1 MEFLPVSYEWD
12 EVPMNSQVKAVR
24 VVRHG
29 LVLSGLAVALMG
41 TASPAGHAQDVTS
54 REGIALQDQI
64 LALKQTMSQ
73 MQASQGDGGALPPPS
88 ATPGHSTA
96 VNGDLVSQLLDRVS
110 TLEQQQRDMRGE
122 IDQLTNDLQQKTA
135 ALSKQV
141 ADSQFAAGAG
151 ASAGGAAA
159 AAAAPAA
166 AEPAAR
172 PTTPDA
178 LLSAGKAALQKRDYD
193 TAHDNAEAA
202 LKSAKG
208 AFRVDAQFLLAQ
220 SLAGQKQYRQSAV
233 AYYDAYRQSPKSGR
247 APDALLGVSASLLA
261 LGDKKSACEALGK
274 LNNEFPSPAP
284 RVARA
289 AEIYGRK
296 GGCN

>member
-1 MEFLPVSYEWD
+1 MEFLPVFYGWG
-12 EVPMNSQVKAVR
+12 EVLMKSRIQAVR

-29 LVLSGLAVALMG
+29 LVLSGLAAVLMG
-41 TASPAGHAQDVTS
+41 TASPVGHAQDVTS
-54 REGIALQDQI
+54 REGIALQNQI
-64 LALKQTMSQ
+64 LALKQSMSQ
-73 MQASQGDGGALPPPS
+73 MQASQADGGALPPPS
-88 ATPGHSTA
+88 ATPSSSSSA
-96 VNGDLVSQLLDRVS
+96 NGDLVSQLLDRVN

-135 ALSKQV
+135 ALSKQM
-141 ADSQFAAGAG
+141 ADSQFAAQAGAAGAG
-151 ASAGGAAA
+151 
-159 AAAAPAA
+159 AAAPAA
-166 AEPAAR
+166 AAADTAAAR

-233 AYYDAYRQSPKSGR
+233 AYYDAYRQSPKSAR
-247 APDALLGVSASLLA
+247 APDALLGVTASLLA

-284 RVARA
+284 RVAHA

-296 GGCN
+296 GGCS

>member
-1 MEFLPVSYEWD
+1 MKSR
-12 EVPMNSQVKAVR
+12 VKAVR

-29 LVLSGLAVALMG
+29 LVFSGLVAVLMG
-41 TASPAGHAQDVTS
+41 TVSPVGHAQDITS

-64 LALKQTMSQ
+64 LALKQSMSQ
-73 MQASQGDGGALPPPS
+73 MQSSQSEGGALPPPS
-88 ATPGHSTA
+88 ATAGSSSPA
-96 VNGDLVSQLLDRVS
+96 NGDLVSQLLERVN

-135 ALSKQV
+135 ALSKQM
-141 ADSQFAAGAG
+141 ADSQFAAQAG
-151 ASAGGAAA
+151 AGGAASA
-159 AAAAPAA
+159 AAATPAA
-166 AEPAAR
+166 AADTSAAR

-202 LKSAKG
+202 LKNAKG

-247 APDALLGVSASLLA
+247 APDALLGVTASLLA

-284 RVARA
+284 RVAHA

-296 GGCN
+296 GGCS

>member
-1 MEFLPVSYEWD
+1 MKSRI
-12 EVPMNSQVKAVR
+12 QAVR

-29 LVLSGLAVALMG
+29 LVLSGLAAVLMG
-41 TASPAGHAQDVTS
+41 TVSPVGHAQDVTS
-54 REGIALQDQI
+54 REGIALQNQI
-64 LALKQTMSQ
+64 LALKQSMSQ
-73 MQASQGDGGALPPPS
+73 MQASQADGGALPPPS
-88 ATPGHSTA
+88 ATPSSSSSA
-96 VNGDLVSQLLDRVS
+96 NGDLVSQLLDRVN

-135 ALSKQV
+135 ALSKQM
-141 ADSQFAAGAG
+141 ADSQFAAQAGAAGAG
-151 ASAGGAAA
+151 
-159 AAAAPAA
+159 AAAPAA
-166 AEPAAR
+166 AAADTAAVR

-233 AYYDAYRQSPKSGR
+233 AYYDAYRQSPKSAR
-247 APDALLGVSASLLA
+247 APDALLGVTASLLA

-284 RVARA
+284 RVAHA

-296 GGCN
+296 GGCS

>member
-1 MEFLPVSYEWD
+1 MKSR
-12 EVPMNSQVKAVR
+12 VKAVR

-29 LVLSGLAVALMG
+29 LVLSGLVAVLMG
-41 TASPAGHAQDVTS
+41 TTSPMGHAQDVTS

-73 MQASQGDGGALPPPS
+73 MQASQSEGGALPPPS
-88 ATPGHSTA
+88 ATPGGASSTA
-96 VNGDLVSQLLDRVS
+96 NGDLVSQLLERVS

-141 ADSQFAAGAG
+141 ADSQFAAQSG
-151 ASAGGAAA
+151 AGGAAA
-159 AAAAPAA
+159 SAAAP

-172 PTTPDA
+172 PSTPDA

-233 AYYDAYRQSPKSGR
+233 AYYDAYRQSPKSAR
-247 APDALLGVSASLLA
+247 APDALLGVTAALLA

-284 RVARA
+284 RVAHA

>member
-1 MEFLPVSYEWD
+1 MKSRI
-12 EVPMNSQVKAVR
+12 QAVR

-29 LVLSGLAVALMG
+29 LVLSGLAAVLMG
-41 TASPAGHAQDVTS
+41 TASPVGHAQDVTS
-54 REGIALQDQI
+54 REGIALQNQI
-64 LALKQTMSQ
+64 LALKQSMSQ
-73 MQASQGDGGALPPPS
+73 MQASQADGGALPPPS
-88 ATPGHSTA
+88 ATPSSSSSA
-96 VNGDLVSQLLDRVS
+96 NGDLVSQLLDRVN

-135 ALSKQV
+135 ALSKQM
-141 ADSQFAAGAG
+141 ADSQFAAQAGAAGAG
-151 ASAGGAAA
+151 
-159 AAAAPAA
+159 AAAPAA
-166 AEPAAR
+166 AAADTAAAR

-233 AYYDAYRQSPKSGR
+233 AYYDAYRQSPKSAR
-247 APDALLGVSASLLA
+247 APDALLGVTASLLA

-284 RVARA
+284 RVAHA

-296 GGCN
+296 GGCS